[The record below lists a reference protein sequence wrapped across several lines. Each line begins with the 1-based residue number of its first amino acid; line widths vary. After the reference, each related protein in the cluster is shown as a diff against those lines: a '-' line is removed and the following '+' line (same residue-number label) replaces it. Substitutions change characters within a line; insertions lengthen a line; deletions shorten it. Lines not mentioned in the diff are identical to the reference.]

1 MFADRLPDTL
11 LSELPGALRGTDFP
25 ATRDEIVEMARVNG
39 ASPVLVDRLA
49 DLLERSFDTHGEVHD
64 ALGLV

>member
-1 MFADRLPDTL
+1 MFEDRLPETF
-11 LSELPGALRGTDFP
+11 LSELPKALRGTDFP

-49 DLLERSFDTHGEVHD
+49 ELPLRSFDTHEQLRQE
-64 ALGLV
+64 LGLA

>member
-1 MFADRLPDTL
+1 MFEDRLPETF
-11 LSELPGALRGTDFP
+11 LSELPKALRGTGFP

-49 DLLERSFDTHGEVHD
+49 ELPLRSFDTHEQLRQE
-64 ALGLV
+64 LGLA